1 MKKLDLFNT
10 KETIKDGVNFLSD
23 KEIEDICKC
32 GDDEK
37 IRQFVRSL
45 SIEDDI
51 KNYMK
56 KRNSMDTE
64 ETLIIIVFIF
74 ISFMF
79 SLYFLRFN

>member
-10 KETIKDGVNFLSD
+10 KETIKYGVNFLSD

-64 ETLIIIVFIF
+64 TLIIIVFIF

-79 SLYFLRFN
+79 IFSLF

>member
-10 KETIKDGVNFLSD
+10 KETIKDGVNFLID

-64 ETLIIIVFIF
+64 TLIIIVFIF

-79 SLYFLRFN
+79 IRGLF